1 MHAEMDAATA
11 EEHTE
16 LFQDTV
22 LPSYN
27 INTMP
32 SLSDL
37 EGMAARRLQIP
48 DHVRHACCWA
58 LTGPA
63 GCCSCSWLPE
73 HKT

>member
-1 MHAEMDAATA
+1 MLKWWVLLGRDAATA
-11 EEHTE
+11 EEHAE

-37 EGMAARRLQIP
+37 EGMAA
-48 DHVRHACCWA
+48 AN
-58 LTGPA
+58 T
-63 GCCSCSWLPE
+63 
-73 HKT
+73 